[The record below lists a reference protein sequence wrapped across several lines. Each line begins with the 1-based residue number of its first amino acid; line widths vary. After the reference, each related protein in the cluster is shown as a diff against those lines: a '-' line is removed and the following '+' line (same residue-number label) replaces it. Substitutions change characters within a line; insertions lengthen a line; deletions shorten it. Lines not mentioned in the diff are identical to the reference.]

1 MKVTDRLKQLIFKQ
15 LYRELGNAEIIQYK
29 DSIWFINRE
38 EKYWYFEFEKAGTLY
53 WRYSFFPSFFTIFSL
68 ERDDFEPL
76 LTSWVDEVLNHK
88 VSTTERE
95 ILRQMNGVEEVLNH
109 KVSTIE
115 SNENFVGVMVEE
127 VLNHKV
133 SRTDMDV
140 FRNYNGVEE
149 VLNNTQ
155 QNESNR

>member
-1 MKVTDRLKQLIFKQ
+1 MRT
-15 LYRELGNAEIIQYK
+15 YPSN
-29 DSIWFINRE
+29 
-38 EKYWYFEFEKAGTLY
+38 
-53 WRYSFFPSFFTIFSL
+53 YSL
-68 ERDDFEPL
+68 
-76 LTSWVDEVLNHK
+76 
-88 VSTTERE
+88 
-95 ILRQMNGVEEVLNH
+95 VEEVLNH